1 MPTGLVNG
9 QRTALE
15 QFHHVRTR
23 YVQHVRR
30 PLDRELGMNG
40 HHRDRIA
47 VGRDFALAG
56 QRGLP
61 NGRRVHAS
69 TFKPCFS
76 TTASSFSAIPLGR
89 LVPAS
94 HFCTVDSLVF
104 RYRAKIG

>member
-1 MPTGLVNG
+1 MPTGFANR

-15 QFHHVRTR
+15 QFHEVRTR
-23 YVQHVRR
+23 HVQHVRR
-30 PLDRELGMNG
+30 ILDRELGVNR
-40 HHRDRIA
+40 HHRDCIA
-47 VGRDFALAG
+47 AGCDFALAG
-56 QRGLP
+56 QRGLTI
-61 NGRRVHAS
+61 GRRVHAS